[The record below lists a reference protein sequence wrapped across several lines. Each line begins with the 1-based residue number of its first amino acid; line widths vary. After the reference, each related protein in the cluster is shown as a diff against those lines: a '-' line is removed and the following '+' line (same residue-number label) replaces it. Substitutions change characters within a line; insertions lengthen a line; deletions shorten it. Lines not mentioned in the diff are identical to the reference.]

1 MENAEWLPPERLPD
15 LTGADEIAIDLETYD
30 PGLKDK
36 GPGWARNEGKVVGV
50 ALAVEGW
57 KGYFPVAHEGG
68 GNFDE
73 KFLKQSLKPIL
84 LNGAS
89 KVFHNA
95 SYDVG
100 WLRRWGLEVKGRII
114 DTMIAG
120 PLIDENRTSRGKHYS
135 LNDLSKDYLGEKKLE
150 NELYSKGLEHGVDP
164 KGEMHKLP
172 AMVVGPY
179 AEKDAELTLKLWQ
192 HFKNEIVKQ
201 ELINIFDLETDLLP
215 ILIDM

>member
-1 MENAEWLPPERLPD
+1 MKLPIYMMKAQTEWMVPTEYPD
-15 LTGADEIAIDLETYD
+15 IRHADEIAIDLETYD

-135 LNDLSKDYLGEKKLE
+135 LNDAKIKY
-150 NELYSKGLEHGVDP
+150 
-164 KGEMHKLP
+164 
-172 AMVVGPY
+172 
-179 AEKDAELTLKLWQ
+179 
-192 HFKNEIVKQ
+192 
-201 ELINIFDLETDLLP
+201 
-215 ILIDM
+215 